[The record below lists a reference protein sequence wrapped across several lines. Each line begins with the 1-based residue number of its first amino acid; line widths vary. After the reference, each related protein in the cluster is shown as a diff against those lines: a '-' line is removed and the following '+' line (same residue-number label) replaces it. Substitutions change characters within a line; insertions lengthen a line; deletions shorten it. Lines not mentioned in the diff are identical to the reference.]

1 MSHKF
6 YHARTPH
13 LVSES
18 VVLTLLHLYCH
29 FLASGAIN
37 LVDHWND
44 YEDHEGM
51 IISKPLSG
59 RQVYRLCSFSVV
71 YLHLRCDLAQHRP
84 LAISTGQAF
93 KEKILTVSG
102 TSAEKVMG
110 ANGFDCPAIFWAR
123 SAQLFGS

>member
-37 LVDHWND
+37 LVYHWND

-51 IISKPLSG
+51 VISKPLSG
-59 RQVYRLCSFSVV
+59 RQVYRLCSLFFVV
-71 YLHLRCDLAQHRP
+71 VVLYIQ
-84 LAISTGQAF
+84 
-93 KEKILTVSG
+93 V
-102 TSAEKVMG
+102 
-110 ANGFDCPAIFWAR
+110 
-123 SAQLFGS
+123 